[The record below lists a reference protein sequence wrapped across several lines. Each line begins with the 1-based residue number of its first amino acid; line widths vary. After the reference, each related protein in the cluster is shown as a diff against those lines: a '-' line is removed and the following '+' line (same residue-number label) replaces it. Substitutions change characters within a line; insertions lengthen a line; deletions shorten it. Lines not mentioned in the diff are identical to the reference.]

1 MSVLNKITED
11 YEYRSN
17 SCLHRYL
24 LAGIE
29 HQTSLIQ
36 KKSNLNVGSQLS
48 FLFMSWQNGAMDTV
62 IPRWIHGDSSN

>member
-11 YEYRSN
+11 YEDRSN

-36 KKSNLNVGSQLS
+36 KKINLNVGSQLS
-48 FLFMSWQNGAMDTV
+48 FYLLADKMGPWT
-62 IPRWIHGDSSN
+62 R